1 MDDFTRKADEIMR
14 TATNRALAKASKD
27 LRSEVEDATPKGD
40 TGNARRGWKFDRD
53 PDTVDF
59 FGGETLTLKNDEPY
73 AMKLERGA
81 SKQAPNGMLAP
92 SLEKLPDLVEAAG
105 REEGRRNG

>member
-1 MDDFTRKADEIMR
+1 MDFDTSKADEIMR
-14 TATNRALAKASKD
+14 NATNRALARAARD
-27 LRSEVEDATPKGD
+27 LRSEVQDGTPKGD
-40 TGNARRGWKFDRD
+40 SGKARAGWRFDRD
-53 PDTVDF
+53 PDSVDF

-92 SLEKLPDLVEAAG
+92 SLEKLPGLVDEAG
-105 REEGRRNG
+105 REEGQRNG